1 MQNQYIHDM
10 WTQLLDT
17 LEMST
22 ASNDEINTMITMIDT
37 LANHADDLDFE
48 NTTLKLNR

>member
-1 MQNQYIHDM
+1 MQSRYIHDM
-10 WTQLLDT
+10 WTQLQDT

-22 ASNDEINTMITMIDT
+22 ASNDEINTMINMIDT

-48 NTTLKLNR
+48 NTTLKLKR